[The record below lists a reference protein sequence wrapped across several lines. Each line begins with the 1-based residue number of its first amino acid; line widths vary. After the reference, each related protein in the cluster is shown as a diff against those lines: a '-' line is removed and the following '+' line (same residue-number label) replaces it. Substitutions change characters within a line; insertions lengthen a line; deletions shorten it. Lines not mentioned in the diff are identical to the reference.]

1 MAPDVYFIHSATLPT
16 VYLSPCMY
24 MSPALIQIN
33 TVRMVVCNSCCTTPD
48 TVEDIWIFAGL
59 ASNKYF
65 ITNYYCQLDM
75 PLSSLK
81 FSIKKWSFSNLLF
94 WYSILLSTNYSLLF
108 WYSILLSTNYILLFW
123 YSILLRTNYI
133 LLFWYSIP
141 LNTNYILYMW
151 KFLWYEIFT
160 AQ

>member
-1 MAPDVYFIHSATLPT
+1 MHG
-16 VYLSPCMY
+16 CMQCLLY
-24 MSPALIQIN
+24 N
-33 TVRMVVCNSCCTTPD
+33 TRYS
-48 TVEDIWIFAGL
+48 WIFASL

-65 ITNYYCQLDM
+65 ITDYYCQLDM

-81 FSIKKWSFSNLLF
+81 FSIKKWSFSNLLV
-94 WYSILLSTNYSLLF
+94 WYSILLSTNYILLFWYSILLSINYILLF

-123 YSILLRTNYI
+123 YSTLLSTNYI
-133 LLFWYSIP
+133 LLFWYSIL

-160 AQ
+160 A